1 MMQGLAAFAMSARW
15 RAVVVA
21 TLSAASAWL
30 LPPLTSPLVY
40 LGGAII
46 GLVTLRLGAL
56 QGLSVAG
63 AGGAAL
69 AIVGAV
75 GSGFAL
81 PMVVGAWVLW
91 LPAWALGV
99 LLRSSR
105 SLALCLQGAA
115 AFGLLLLIAAYAWLG
130 QPAAWWATRLD
141 VLLGPAFAAQGL
153 DTAQYFPALAR
164 WMTAL
169 SVAALMFGALLSLL
183 LARAWQAGLYNPGGF
198 GTEFRSLRLG
208 KGFAVVSLGRRHDGY
223 RHERRCGRVVGG
235 CCGGSAGCV
244 SAAGIGTGACSRT
257 QPKRP
262 SRLVN
267 WFVCSVAHGCAAGD
281 ATAGIIGMDGCLD
294 RFPHACWAECLNL
307 GVYVD

>member
-1 MMQGLAAFAMSARW
+1 MMQGLAAFAMTARW

-21 TLSAASAWL
+21 ALSAASAWL

-40 LGGAII
+40 LGGAVI

-75 GSGFAL
+75 GTGFAL
-81 PMVVGAWVLW
+81 PMLVGAWVLW
-91 LPAWALGV
+91 LPTWALGV

-130 QPAAWWATRLD
+130 QPTAWWATRLD
-141 VLLGPAFAAQGL
+141 MLLGPAFAAQGL
-153 DTAQYFPALAR
+153 DTARYFPALAR

-169 SVAALMFGALLSLL
+169 SVAALLFGALLSLL

-198 GTEFRSLRLG
+198 GTEFRSLQLG
-208 KGFAVVSLGRRHDGY
+208 KGFAGVSLVAAMIAGVTSGAVAELAADVVLLLLVVYLLQGLALAHAIVHSRGAQRGWLIGLYVVMLMAALQVMPLLALLGWMDAWIDFRTRVGR
-223 RHERRCGRVVGG
+223 
-235 CCGGSAGCV
+235 
-244 SAAGIGTGACSRT
+244 
-257 QPKRP
+257 
-262 SRLVN
+262 
-267 WFVCSVAHGCAAGD
+267 SV
-281 ATAGIIGMDGCLD
+281 
-294 RFPHACWAECLNL
+294 
-307 GVYVD
+307 

>member
-15 RAVVVA
+15 RAIVVA

-40 LGGAII
+40 LGGAVI

-56 QGLSVAG
+56 QGLSVVG

-81 PMVVGAWVLW
+81 PMVIGAWVLW

-115 AFGLLLLIAAYAWLG
+115 AFGLLLLIVAYAWLG
-130 QPAAWWATRLD
+130 QPTAWWATRLD

-169 SVAALMFGALLSLL
+169 SVAALMFGALMSLL

-208 KGFAVVSLGRRHDGY
+208 KGFAVVS
-223 RHERRCGRVVGG
+223 
-235 CCGGSAGCV
+235 
-244 SAAGIGTGACSRT
+244 
-257 QPKRP
+257 
-262 SRLVN
+262 
-267 WFVCSVAHGCAAGD
+267 FVTVMIATVTSGSVAELSADAVVVLLVVYLLQGLALVHAVVHNRRAHRGWLIGLYVVLLMAALQVMPLLALLGWMD
-281 ATAGIIGMDGCLD
+281 AWIDFRTRVG
-294 RFPHACWAECLNL
+294 RS
-307 GVYVD
+307 V

>member
-15 RAVVVA
+15 RAIVVA
-21 TLSAASAWL
+21 TLSAAGAWV

-40 LGGAII
+40 LGGAVI

-69 AIVGAV
+69 ALVGAV

-130 QPAAWWATRLD
+130 QPAAWWAPRLD
-141 VLLGPAFAAQGL
+141 ELLGPAFAAQGL
-153 DTAQYFPALAR
+153 DTAQYFPSLAR
-164 WMTAL
+164 WMTAM
-169 SVAALMFGALLSLL
+169 SVAALMFGALMSLL

-208 KGFAVVSLGRRHDGY
+208 KGFAVVSLAAVMIATVTSGGVAELAADAVVVLLVVYLLQGLALVHAVVNSRRAHRGWLIGLYVVLLMAALQVMPLLALLGWMDAWIDFRTRIGR
-223 RHERRCGRVVGG
+223 
-235 CCGGSAGCV
+235 
-244 SAAGIGTGACSRT
+244 
-257 QPKRP
+257 
-262 SRLVN
+262 
-267 WFVCSVAHGCAAGD
+267 SV
-281 ATAGIIGMDGCLD
+281 
-294 RFPHACWAECLNL
+294 
-307 GVYVD
+307 